1 MYWLRSLMGLVVLV
15 FLSGCASEK
24 KDAAHAAEK
33 QAPPPPAPTAVMTA
47 DTVTLPPDA
56 PQIAKLRI
64 EPVVVEEVATDEV
77 SAPGNLEANPNRVAH
92 ATLPVAGRIDSVA
105 VKLGDAVREG
115 QPLLTVE
122 SPDVDSA
129 ELAVRQAEGALSQT
143 KTLEVKAQQDLDRHA
158 DLFAH
163 QAVPKK
169 DVLAAENSLAL
180 AKTSVQQ
187 AEATRL
193 QTLRRLEILGLK
205 PGTFGQKLTVRA
217 PLSGKVMAVSVVA
230 GEYRNDLSAPL
241 MTIADLGT
249 LWVASN
255 VPESYIRHCRIG
267 GAVTIELVAFP
278 GEVFHGRV
286 SHIADAVDAET
297 RTVKVR
303 AEIANPA
310 SRFRPEMFGRIS
322 YGQLHEK
329 RAVVPETAVVQ
340 YNGKPAVFVEERP
353 GHFVRRFVTIEKHMG
368 DRVVVSQGLKAG
380 DRAVTSGAIYLK
392 GGI

>member
-1 MYWLRSLMGLVVLV
+1 MFPSATLPGLLLLLL
-15 FLSGCASEK
+15 LSGCASEK

-33 QAPPPPAPTAVMTA
+33 MATPVAPTAVTTA

-56 PQIAKLRI
+56 PQIARLKI
-64 EPVVVEEVATDEV
+64 EPVLVESVAADEV
-77 SAPGNLEANPNRVAH
+77 SAPGNLETNPNRVAH
-92 ATLPVAGRIDSVA
+92 ATLPVAGRIASVA
-105 VKLGDAVREG
+105 VKLGDAVSEG

-122 SPDVDSA
+122 SPEVDAA
-129 ELAVRQAEGALSQT
+129 ELAVRQAEGSLSQA
-143 KTLEVKAQQDLDRHA
+143 KTMEVKAQQDLDRHA

-169 DVLAAENSLAL
+169 DVLAAENGLAL

-230 GEYRNDLSAPL
+230 GEYRNDLSVPL

-310 SRFRPEMFGRIS
+310 QRFRPEMFGRIN
-322 YGQLHEK
+322 YGQQFEK
-329 RAVVPETAVVQ
+329 RPIVPESAIVQ
-340 YNGKPAVFVEERP
+340 YNGRPAVFVEERP
-353 GHFVRRFVTIEKHMG
+353 GYFVRHFVTISKHMG
-368 DRVVVSQGLKAG
+368 ERAVITGGLKG
-380 DRAVTSGAIYLK
+380 GERAVTSGAVYLK